1 MTTQEVEDV
10 MAIDTDERMAP
21 LGARALELD
30 EADALAPF
38 KSRFLSAEPGLIYA
52 DGNSLG
58 RMPATTTELAD
69 RVLRQEWGA
78 GLIRSW
84 SSWVDLPLVV
94 GDLLAARVLG
104 AGPGEVL
111 VADSTTVNL
120 YKLAFAAASLAPG
133 RRRILIEADNFPTDH
148 YVLSGIAR
156 ERGLELVEMP
166 VDLDEGLG
174 LETLEEF
181 FDEDT
186 AFACLSAVSYRSG
199 ARIDMA
205 QANAIAAAAGSRII
219 WDLSHAGGSIEVDL
233 AGTGS
238 ELAIGCTYKYL
249 NAGPGAPAYLY
260 VRSDL
265 IPVMQS
271 PVRGWFSQAEQFE
284 MESAYNPRAGIGRF
298 GAGTP
303 NILGTALVAQGAE
316 LIGEAGIRSLEA
328 KGAALT
334 GLFIEAADALLAPHG
349 FRVCSPRDAS
359 RRGSHVTLGHP
370 RARSVT
376 RTLIEEARVVPDF
389 RTPDRIRFGLAPL
402 YTSHAEVVE
411 IAARIAKLAEAGRL

>member
-1 MTTQEVEDV
+1 MTRAMRVHSNAALTGL
-10 MAIDTDERMAP
+10 R
-21 LGARALELD
+21 ARALALD
-30 EADALAPF
+30 AKDPLAGF
-38 KSRFLSAEPGLIYA
+38 KQRFLVDEPDLLYA

-58 RMPATTTELAD
+58 RMPASTASLAD

-84 SSWVDLPLVV
+84 SNWVDLPFAA
-94 GDLLAARVLG
+94 GDLLATAVLG
-104 AGPGEVL
+104 ALRGEVL

-120 YKLAFAAASLAPG
+120 YKLACAAISLAPG

-166 VDLDEGLG
+166 VDIDQGLA
-174 LETLEEF
+174 LETLADY
-181 FDEDT
+181 FDDDI
-186 AFACLSAVSYRSG
+186 AFACLSAISYRSG

-205 QANAIAAAAGSRII
+205 QANAIAASAGSRII
-219 WDLSHAGGSIEVDL
+219 WDLSHAGGSIKVDL
-233 AGTGS
+233 SGTGS

-265 IPVMQS
+265 IPVVQS
-271 PVRGWFSQAEQFE
+271 PVRGWFSQAGQFE
-284 MESAYNPRAGIGRF
+284 MESDYKPRAGIGRF

-316 LIGEAGIRSLEA
+316 LIGEAGIESLEG
-328 KGAALT
+328 KGASLT
-334 GLFIEAADALLAPHG
+334 DLFIHAADRLLAPHY
-349 FRVCSPRDAS
+349 FKVRSPREA
-359 RRGSHVTLGHP
+359 RLRGSHVTLGHP
-370 RARSVT
+370 RARTVA

-402 YTSHAEVVE
+402 YTSHTEVVE
-411 IAARIAKLAEAGRL
+411 IVARIAQLEASGRF